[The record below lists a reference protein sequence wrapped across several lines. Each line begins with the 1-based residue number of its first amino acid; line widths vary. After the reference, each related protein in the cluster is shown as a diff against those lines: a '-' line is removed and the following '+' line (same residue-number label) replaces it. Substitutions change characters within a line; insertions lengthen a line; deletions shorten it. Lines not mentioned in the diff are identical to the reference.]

1 MKHLIRIAG
10 GLALTFGFGALTG
23 CGGLIT
29 NQQEVEIGQG
39 VDQALEEQY
48 KLLEDS
54 DPVALWA
61 RQLVKGLVPSSKPF
75 RNPDDIGGYK
85 VEVIAD
91 NELVNAFAA
100 PGGFTYLST
109 GFILQAGSCAEV
121 AGVMGHELGHV
132 TQKHGV
138 KSIEAAYTVDMI
150 AGFFLED
157 GLTKD
162 AANGIF
168 GLLQGTKFSREDEAE
183 SDSVGLQIA
192 FESGYNPYGLVD
204 FFERLA
210 GQGGGMPE
218 FLSSHPSSDRRMK
231 DIGNEIK
238 SRYGDKVV
246 RNSKPDY
253 KCRGTK
259 LTFEQVKARI
269 KKGQLKVRAGTGTGT
284 GAEQ

>member
-1 MKHLIRIAG
+1 MKSLAPALKAAL
-10 GLALTFGFGALTG
+10 GLVALLTLTA
-23 CGGLIT
+23 CGGLI
-29 NQQEVEIGQG
+29 NNEKEVEIGKG
-39 VDQALEEQY
+39 VDEALEQEY
-48 KLLEDS
+48 RLLADD
-54 DPVALWA
+54 DPVASWA
-61 RQLVKGLVPSSKPF
+61 RQLVKGLVPASKPF

-91 NELVNAFAA
+91 DELVNAFAA

-109 GFILQAGSCAEV
+109 GFILQAGSCAEI

-150 AGFFLED
+150 AGLFLEE

-162 AANGIF
+162 AANALF
-168 GLLQGTKFSREDEAE
+168 GFLQGTKFSRQDEAE

-210 GQGGGMPE
+210 GQGGGVPE
-218 FLSSHPSSDRRMK
+218 FLSSHPASDRRMK
-231 DIGNEIK
+231 DIANEIK

-246 RNSKPDY
+246 RNQKPDY

-259 LTFEQVKARI
+259 LSFEQVKKRI
-269 KKGQLKVRAGTGTGT
+269 KEGKLKVRPGTGK
-284 GAEQ
+284 

>member
-1 MKHLIRIAG
+1 MRLTFRLR
-10 GLALTFGFGALTG
+10 LALAAALTWTMGAG
-23 CGGLIT
+23 CGGII
-29 NQQEVEIGQG
+29 NNEKEVEIGKG
-39 VDQALEEQY
+39 VDESLEGEY
-48 KLLEDS
+48 KLLADD
-54 DPVALWA
+54 DPVAKWA
-61 RQLVKGLVPSSKPF
+61 RQLVQGLVPASKPF
-75 RNPDDIGGYK
+75 RDPNEIGGYK

-91 NELVNAFAA
+91 NALVNAFAA

-109 GFILQAGSCAEV
+109 GFILQAGSCAEI

-150 AGFFLED
+150 TGFFLND

-162 AANGIF
+162 AANALF
-168 GLLQGTKFSREDEAE
+168 GFLQGTKFSRADEAE

-192 FESGYNPYGLVD
+192 YESGYNPFGLVD

-210 GQGGGMPE
+210 GQGGGTPE

-231 DIGNEIK
+231 DISNEIK

-246 RNSKPDY
+246 RGQKPDY
-253 KCRGTK
+253 KCRGTQ
-259 LTFEQVKARI
+259 LSFTQVKQRI
-269 KKGQLKVRAGTGTGT
+269 KAGNLKIRAGTGK
-284 GAEQ
+284 